1 MGFWFFST
9 FHCWLQ
15 VGASSIIGKLTWGK
29 LIVQDDRG
37 AEDQMKIMSAK
48 LEFFC
53 REFLMVHE
61 TRDDFEILSEDLSF
75 KIVLNGI
82 LKEPYLKWSF
92 L

>member
-1 MGFWFFST
+1 
-9 FHCWLQ
+9 
-15 VGASSIIGKLTWGK
+15 
-29 LIVQDDRG
+29 
-37 AEDQMKIMSAK
+37 MKIMSTK

-61 TRDDFEILSEDLSF
+61 TRNDFEILSEDLSF